1 MDIRS
6 AEENEFILR
15 SSSTTESGKAPPNGS
30 LLMKKID
37 YVKYWF
43 DLAQY
48 DLKSAEAMLEGRRY
62 LYVGFMCHQTIEKA
76 LKGLYV
82 QEHTKVPPP
91 IHNLI
96 KLSKELSI
104 QFPYDTKVFLEE
116 LNPLNIQARYPD
128 IKKRISQIL
137 TRSQAIKILSKTK
150 ELYKCLTSRKK

>member
-1 MDIRS
+1 
-6 AEENEFILR
+6 
-15 SSSTTESGKAPPNGS
+15 
-30 LLMKKID
+30 MKKID

-76 LKGLYV
+76 LKGLYA
-82 QEHTKVPPP
+82 QEHNKVPPP

-96 KLSKELSI
+96 KLSKELSV
-104 QFPYDTKVFLEE
+104 QFPQDTKVFLEE

-128 IKKRISQIL
+128 IKREISQIL
-137 TRSQAIKILSKTK
+137 TRRQAIKILFSTKGLYQWLKSK
-150 ELYKCLTSRKK
+150 KK